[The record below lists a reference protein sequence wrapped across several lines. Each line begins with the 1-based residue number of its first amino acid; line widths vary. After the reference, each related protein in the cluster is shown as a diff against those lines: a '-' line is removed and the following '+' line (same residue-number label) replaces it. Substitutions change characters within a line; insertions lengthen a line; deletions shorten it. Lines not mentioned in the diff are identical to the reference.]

1 MCVFIVLINE
11 YYSRLQT
18 VRDTG
23 NWEDWLKFFLLGV
36 YEVAQEA
43 SSTPRYIVTMKEEHR
58 QLLIDK
64 FGRRAANAITLI
76 ENMYSRPIVNLEQV
90 RDIVQ
95 ISYQNAN
102 NLVKDLCNVGLLEEI
117 TGQKRNRAFAYAPY
131 LNVFNVFR
139 DS

>member
-23 NWEDWLKFFLLGV
+23 NWEDWLKFFLN
-36 YEVAQEA
+36 
-43 SSTPRYIVTMKEEHR
+43 R
-58 QLLIDK
+58 
-64 FGRRAANAITLI
+64 
-76 ENMYSRPIVNLEQV
+76 EQV

-131 LNVFNVFR
+131 LNVFR